1 MNLPCL
7 EQESNTGEELPAAT
21 AEKQQEDIEQALA
34 EPRDEKADKAIAGEA
49 MLYYGFCSQLIEQK
63 YCQIC
68 AISALSRMIATL
80 MHHIFQV

>member
-34 EPRDEKADKAIAGEA
+34 EPRDEKADKAIAGKA
-49 MLYYGFCSQLIEQK
+49 MLYYGCSNHIHLYIEQK
-63 YCQIC
+63 YCHLCIMFSEC
-68 AISALSRMIATL
+68 GMSGSL
-80 MHHIFQV
+80 